1 MSKPSHGPPEN
12 PDYPPVEQAGS
23 ESASPTYDGSPY
35 PTAPDLKVPQ
45 PVQDLSSVQ
54 TSQARA
60 QSSWAGQPTMTMLP
74 VPGHVGPATADPPP
88 PDAADLQAR
97 ASKAPSAAVPP
108 TQAIEFGE
116 DWQSALPDPT
126 WQASEPRSLL
136 TKTDVEG
143 LEPVRLGRR
152 SAGYRIPGQ
161 TRQPLTRAVPLV
173 FVLSIGVF
181 AIAFGGFGM
190 LSQIGSTP
198 VSDEEQLSQTV
209 TLPAGEYLVGLSEDN
224 KESVL
229 QACFRISEN
238 PNRECRRSY
247 LSEIGEYPHRMID
260 FPSFQIDRY
269 ETTNGQFEECVAAGI
284 CSQRRLDDCQ
294 FHIHRGYQ
302 LGAAVPDRMLVD
314 EVPAICVTR
323 EEAQTFCRWAGGHL
337 PTPDEWERA
346 ARGGD
351 DRLAPWG
358 NVWAPDMVN
367 WAETDMGGFA
377 VAGRLDGFE
386 LTAPVDRFS
395 EGRSADGIYNMLG
408 NVAEWVAEVDRS
420 EDGTRGGSYRD
431 DLRDLRV
438 TYQRSLRPD
447 ARRSDI
453 GFRCA
458 YPVITEP

>member
-1 MSKPSHGPPEN
+1 MSKPSPGPPEN
-12 PDYPPVEQAGS
+12 GDYPPAEQVGP
-23 ESASPTYDGSPY
+23 ESSGPAFDASPF
-35 PTAPDLKVPQ
+35 PTAPDLRVPPRARDPQ
-45 PVQDLSSVQ
+45 SP
-54 TSQARA
+54 QAQQRG
-60 QSSWAGQPTMTMLP
+60 QSSWAGRPTMTMP
-74 VPGHVGPATADPPP
+74 AIPGHTDPGAGEPAP
-88 PDAADLQAR
+88 PDVLDLHAQASR
-97 ASKAPSAAVPP
+97 PPSTEAIPA
-108 TQAIEFGE
+108 TQAIDFGE

-143 LEPVRLGRR
+143 LDPVRLGRG

-161 TRQPLTRAVPLV
+161 NRQPLTRVLPLV
-173 FVLSIGVF
+173 LVVTIGVF

-198 VSDEEQLSQTV
+198 SSDEEPLSQTV
-209 TLPAGEYLVGLSEDN
+209 TLPAGAHLVGLSEDN

-238 PNRECRRSY
+238 PNRECRRDY
-247 LSEIGEYPHRMID
+247 LRDIGEYPHRMID
-260 FPSFQIDRY
+260 FPSFQMDRY
-269 ETTNGQFEECVAAGI
+269 ETTNGQFEACVAAGI
-284 CSQRRLDDCQ
+284 CSQRQLDDCQ

-302 LGAAVPDRMLVD
+302 LGAAVPERMLVD

-323 EEAQTFCRWAGGHL
+323 EEAQTFCRWAGGYL

-346 ARGGD
+346 ARGGN

-408 NVAEWVAEVDRS
+408 NVAEWVAQVDRF

-438 TYQRSLRPD
+438 TYQRPLRPD
-447 ARRSDI
+447 VRRSDV

-458 YPVITEP
+458 YPVIAE